1 MTEENKVLEFE
12 ESVYTSKDE
21 DALLSLVLINKF

>member
-12 ESVYTSKDE
+12 ESYIRPNDE
-21 DALLSLVLINKF
+21 DVSFIEFGIIK

>member
-12 ESVYTSKDE
+12 ESVYTSNDE
-21 DALLSLVLINKF
+21 DVVSFIGTNK